1 MCINVE
7 TTLKKLLQKVEQ
19 IEEEKL
25 MDNANFETGLKEIMK
40 RYDVKN
46 DLFFSEVSNLHKSLL
61 WVSTW
66 FSHQLNDLIAHQ

>member
-1 MCINVE
+1 MNVE

-40 RYDVKN
+40 RQYEVKN

-61 WVSTW
+61 
-66 FSHQLNDLIAHQ
+66 